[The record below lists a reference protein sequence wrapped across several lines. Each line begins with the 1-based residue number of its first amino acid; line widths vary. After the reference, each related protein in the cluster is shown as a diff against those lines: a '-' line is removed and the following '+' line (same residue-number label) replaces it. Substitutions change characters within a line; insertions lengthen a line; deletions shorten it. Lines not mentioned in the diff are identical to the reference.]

1 MKKGQCQFFGNER
14 GFALVTALMLLFAAT
29 VLGFMV
35 IDSSETEIIL
45 SGAQQ
50 RYERNFNTAEGAS
63 SVEAATVGTAATITR
78 NVGGTNH
85 SRSYAVVNPDAHNQ
99 VLSPDKSHDALFDPG
114 NDMTEDNASAEYTVD
129 LNTADAK
136 KWPMENLLHSD
147 AAADNFLDYH
157 YRVTYLYGTVPPKG
171 YDATKFSGYRFQIAA
186 QRTTLIELGGS
197 KVGPK

>member
-1 MKKGQCQFFGNER
+1 MMTPRQILGSEQ

-35 IDSSETEIIL
+35 MDSSETEIIL

-63 SVEAATVGTAATITR
+63 SVEAATVGTSATVTR
-78 NVGGTNH
+78 NIGGTNH
-85 SRSYAVVNPDAHNQ
+85 SRSYVVVNPDAHNQ
-99 VLSPDKSHDALFDPG
+99 VLSPNKSHDALFDPG
-114 NDMTEDNASAEYTVD
+114 NDMTVDNASAEYTVD
-129 LNTADAK
+129 LNTPPAQ
-136 KWPMENLLHSD
+136 WPMENLLHSD
-147 AAADNFLDYH
+147 ATADNFLDYH
-157 YRVTYLYGTVPPKG
+157 YRVAYLYGTAPPKG